1 MGNDGISF
9 LPLQWDKGR
18 NREASKIM
26 GDRKGIIAFDMG
38 TGKKVGAV
46 VVTYNYDYEALEAL
60 LSDICGKIEE
70 VFLID
75 NNPDPDQGAHAHIL
89 LLFKNC
95 SIIANNANV
104 GLAKALNQGIR
115 SALSTKCDY
124 ILLLDQD
131 SRPAGDMLKHLF
143 AARDRL
149 MENENKVAALG
160 PCVLDLY
167 RRATLPFLRF
177 EGKRTRKTPPESVG
191 NDHIAV
197 DFLISS
203 GSLLVSRV
211 LSENYLMDETLFID
225 NIDLEWCFR
234 IKNAGYRIFGV
245 PRAVLF
251 HSLGDG
257 IVFIPFVKSPILLH
271 SPQRQ
276 YFMMR
281 NRLLLYR
288 RTYVPIIWKLHDISR
303 LIFKLLFFSFYV
315 SPRRE
320 NVLMMLM
327 GIRDGILQRTPTM
340 LQNMQIGKM

>member
-1 MGNDGISF
+1 
-9 LPLQWDKGR
+9 
-18 NREASKIM
+18 
-26 GDRKGIIAFDMG
+26 MG

-46 VVTYNYDYEALEAL
+46 VVTYDYDYEALEAL

-75 NNPDPDQGAHAHIL
+75 NNSDPDKTAHSHFL
-89 LLFKNC
+89 LRFKNC

-104 GLAKALNQGIR
+104 GLAKAFNQGIR
-115 SALSTKCDY
+115 SALSAKCDY

-131 SRPAGDMLKHLF
+131 SRPAGDMFDHLF

-149 MENENKVAALG
+149 METENKVAALG
-160 PCVLDLY
+160 PSVIDLY
-167 RRATLPFLRF
+167 RGATLPFLRF
-177 EGKRTRKTPPESVG
+177 EFKRIRKIPPESVE
-191 NDHIAV
+191 NNNIAV

-211 LSENYLMDETLFID
+211 LSENFLMDETLFID

-234 IKNAGYRIFGV
+234 IKSAGYQLFGV

-257 IVFIPFVKSPILLH
+257 VAFIPFVKSPILLH

-288 RTYVPIIWKLHDISR
+288 RKHVPINWKLHDIPR
-303 LIFKLLFFSFYV
+303 LIFKLFFFSLCV
-315 SPRRE
+315 PPRRK
-320 NVLMMLM
+320 NILLMLR
-327 GIRDGILQRTPTM
+327 GVRDGILQKTPDM
-340 LQNMQIGKM
+340 LRNS